1 MSPDLAGFGLDARR
15 AIAAAERE
23 ARELGHAVVGTE
35 HLLLGL
41 LADETSAAAA
51 ALREAGATL
60 SAARAKVREAV
71 GVRSGVTVDEESQS
85 ASARAT
91 RALGRA
97 SRFSHSRRAPAVT
110 SEHLLEG
117 VLDVE
122 GTAGQ
127 VLRGIGVDVE
137 GLRARLAGE
146 PAGAVVHA
154 FAVGG
159 DGHAEPEADDVAST
173 VAPRCPSCD
182 MPLDESLV
190 WSTLTATSRA
200 GDALRDALV
209 FSCAAC
215 GETLGVT
222 PA

>member
-1 MSPDLAGFGLDARR
+1 MTPGADLSGFGLDARR

-23 ARELGHAVVGTE
+23 ARELGHPVVGTE

-41 LADETSAAAA
+41 LSDETSAASA
-51 ALREAGATL
+51 ALRDAGATL

-71 GVRSGVTVDEESQS
+71 GVRSAAPIDEGSQS
-85 ASARAT
+85 ASARAS

-97 SRFSHSRRAPAVT
+97 ARFSHTRRSPTVT

-127 VLRGIGVDVE
+127 VLRGVGVDVDR
-137 GLRARLAGE
+137 LRATLAGE
-146 PAGAVVHA
+146 VDVAPMASRVQ
-154 FAVGG
+154 
-159 DGHAEPEADDVAST
+159 AEPFAIGRDVAP
-173 VAPRCPSCD
+173 ARCPSCD
-182 MPLDESLV
+182 SPLDENLV
-190 WSTLTATSRA
+190 WSTLTATSA
-200 GDALRDALV
+200 TGDAVRDAV
-209 FSCAAC
+209 AFSCAAC

>member
-1 MSPDLAGFGLDARR
+1 MTDLTGFGLDARR

-41 LADETSAAAA
+41 LSDETSSASA
-51 ALREAGATL
+51 ALRDAGATL

-71 GVRSGVTVDEESQS
+71 GVRSGVTVEEQSQS

-97 SRFSHSRRAPAVT
+97 ARFSHSRRAPAVT

-137 GLRARLAGE
+137 RLRARLAGE

-154 FAVGG
+154 FAVGS
-159 DGHAEPEADDVAST
+159 DEPPAESADVAST

-182 MPLDESLV
+182 MPLDEALV
-190 WSTLTATSRA
+190 WSTLTATSRR
-200 GDALRDALV
+200 GDAVRDAIV

>member
-1 MSPDLAGFGLDARR
+1 VATDLAGFGLDARR

-41 LADETSAAAA
+41 LADETSAASA
-51 ALREAGATL
+51 ALRDAGATS
-60 SAARAKVREAV
+60 SAVRAKVREAV
-71 GVRSGVTVDEESQS
+71 GVRSGVTVEERSQT

-97 SRFSHSRRAPAVT
+97 ARFSHSRRSPTVT

-137 GLRARLAGE
+137 RLRARLAGE

-154 FAVGG
+154 FAVGS
-159 DGHAEPEADDVAST
+159 DEAMETQDVPAT

-190 WSTLTATSRA
+190 WSTLTATSRT
-200 GDALRDALV
+200 GDAVRDALV

-215 GETLGVT
+215 GETLGVS

>member
-1 MSPDLAGFGLDARR
+1 VVTDLAGFGLDARR

-41 LADETSAAAA
+41 LADETSSASG
-51 ALREAGATL
+51 ALRDAGATL

-71 GVRSGVTVDEESQS
+71 GVRSGATIDEQAQT

-97 SRFSHSRRAPAVT
+97 ARFSHSRRAPTVT

-137 GLRARLAGE
+137 RLRARLAGE
-146 PAGAVVHA
+146 PAVPWCARSPSAATRRSTRATCRRPWRRGARRA
-154 FAVGG
+154 TCR
-159 DGHAEPEADDVAST
+159 ST
-173 VAPRCPSCD
+173 SHSCG
-182 MPLDESLV
+182 
-190 WSTLTATSRA
+190 R
-200 GDALRDALV
+200 R
-209 FSCAAC
+209 
-215 GETLGVT
+215 
-222 PA
+222 

>member
-1 MSPDLAGFGLDARR
+1 MATDLAGFGLDARR

-41 LADETSAAAA
+41 LADDTSAASA
-51 ALREAGATL
+51 ALRDAGATL

-71 GVRSGVTVDEESQS
+71 GVRSGVTVDEHSQT

-97 SRFSHSRRAPAVT
+97 ARFSHSRRAPTVT

-137 GLRARLAGE
+137 RLRARLAGE

-154 FAVGG
+154 FAVGSDEAMG
-159 DGHAEPEADDVAST
+159 AEDVPST

-200 GDALRDALV
+200 GDAVRDALV

-215 GETLGVT
+215 GETLGVA

>member
-1 MSPDLAGFGLDARR
+1 VSADLAGFGLDARR

-35 HLLLGL
+35 HLLLGV
-41 LADETSAAAA
+41 LADETSAASA
-51 ALREAGATL
+51 ALHDAGATL

-71 GVRSGVTVDEESQS
+71 GVRSGVSVDDQSQS

-97 SRFSHSRRAPAVT
+97 ARFSHSRRAPTVT

-146 PAGAVVHA
+146 QPAGAVVHA
-154 FAVGG
+154 FAVGS
-159 DGHAEPEADDVAST
+159 DEVAETNDLPST

-182 MPLDESLV
+182 MPLDDSLV

-200 GDALRDALV
+200 GDAVRDAIV

>member
-1 MSPDLAGFGLDARR
+1 MSADLTGFGLDARR

-41 LADETSAAAA
+41 LSDETSAAWA
-51 ALREAGATL
+51 ALRDAGATL

-97 SRFSHSRRAPAVT
+97 ARFSHSRRAPAVT

-137 GLRARLAGE
+137 GLRARLADE

-154 FAVGG
+154 FAVGS
-159 DGHAEPEADDVAST
+159 DEPPAEAADVPST

-190 WSTLTATSRA
+190 WSTLTATSRT
-200 GDALRDALV
+200 GDVVRDAVV